1 MNEWLGKPVA
11 DAMTADLT
19 ARVETLKARGVLPT
33 LAVLRVGEKEE
44 DLAYERGLTKRF
56 AAAGAEVRK
65 IVLPADTDEETL
77 EKSVAELN
85 ADPAVH
91 GILLFL
97 PLPKH
102 LNEAR
107 VRELVSPEK
116 DVDCMGEANA
126 FAVYDGRKKGF
137 APCTPQAVIELLDFY
152 GYDLTGKRVT
162 VVGRSRVVGKPLSM
176 LLLAR
181 NATVTICHTRT
192 VDLPAVCKEAD
203 LLVCC
208 AGSARMIGSEFVKP
222 GMSVVDVG
230 INACEGGICG
240 DVDFDAVA
248 PIVEA
253 ITPVPRGVG
262 SVTNAVLLKHVV
274 ESAERA

>member
-11 DAMTADLT
+11 DAIVANLTGRTA
-19 ARVETLKARGVLPT
+19 ALKEKGKTPL
-33 LAVLRVGEKEE
+33 LAVVRVGEKEE
-44 DLAYERGLTKRF
+44 DLAYERGLKKRF
-56 AAAGAEVRK
+56 ASVGAEVRTE
-65 IVLPADTDEETL
+65 VFGENVTNEEL
-77 EKSVAELN
+77 QNKLLELN
-85 ADPAVH
+85 ADDGVH

-102 LNEAR
+102 LDEAKLR
-107 VRELVSPEK
+107 NLVSPEK

-126 FAVYDGRKKGF
+126 FAVYDGKKTGF

-162 VVGRSRVVGKPLSM
+162 VVGRSRVVGKPLAM
-176 LLLAR
+176 LLLQR
-181 NATVTICHTRT
+181 NATVTVCHTKT
-192 VDLPAVCKEAD
+192 VDLPAVCREAD

-208 AGSARMIGSEFVKP
+208 AGKAKMIGADFVKS

-240 DVDFDAVA
+240 DADFDALA
-248 PIVEA
+248 PIVENL
-253 ITPVPRGVG
+253 TPVPRGVG
-262 SVTNAVLLKHVV
+262 SVTTSVLLKHVI

>member
-19 ARVETLKARGVLPT
+19 ARTEALKARGVTPT
-33 LAVLRVGEKEE
+33 LAVVRVGEKEE

-56 AAAGAEVRK
+56 ASAGAEVRK
-65 IVLPADTDEETL
+65 VVLPADVTEETL
-77 EKSVAELN
+77 EAQITELN
-85 ADPAVH
+85 ADASVH

-102 LNEAR
+102 LNESR

-137 APCTPQAVIELLDFY
+137 APCTPQAVIELLDYY

-162 VVGRSRVVGKPLSM
+162 VVGRSRVVGKPLAM

-181 NATVTICHTRT
+181 NATVTICHTKT
-192 VDLPAVCKEAD
+192 KDLPSVCREAD

-208 AGSARMIGSEFVKP
+208 AGSAKMIGAEFVRP

-240 DVDFDAVA
+240 DVDFDVVA
-248 PIVEA
+248 PIA
-253 ITPVPRGVG
+253 DCITPVPRGVG